1 MSTAENNTST
11 IGTGKTSVK
20 DMTPEQTAEA
30 IKNIAKNIR
39 DSSYKIREAVR
50 VIRQSGAI
58 DELTEAIKEATIAAR
73 DTAKEVN
80 DVAKD
85 MKERGVIRETIN
97 AAEEVN
103 ITAHDT
109 AKTVKETVS
118 RKPQSELDTKDITEK
133 STTKTRTKQTTSL

>member
-1 MSTAENNTST
+1 MSTAENNTSAT
-11 IGTGKTSVK
+11 GTGGTSVI

-39 DSSYKIREAVR
+39 ESSNKIREAVR
-50 VIRQSGAI
+50 TIHKSGAI
-58 DELTEAIKEATIAAR
+58 DEVIEAIREATVAAR

-85 MKERGVIRETIN
+85 MKERGVVRETIN
-97 AAEEVN
+97 TAEEVN

-109 AKTVKETVS
+109 VQTVKDTVS
-118 RKPQSELDTKDITEK
+118 RKPKSGRDTKNISKRSTKARK
-133 STTKTRTKQTTSL
+133 SKSRK